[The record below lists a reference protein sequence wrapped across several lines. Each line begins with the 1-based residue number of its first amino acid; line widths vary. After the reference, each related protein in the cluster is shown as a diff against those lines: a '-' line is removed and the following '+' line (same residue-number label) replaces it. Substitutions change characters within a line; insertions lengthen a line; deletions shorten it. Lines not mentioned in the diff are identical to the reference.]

1 MNSPNKAIGGYFE
14 LELNKHD
21 FFHSNGILLNTGRN
35 AFEHILKT
43 IKPKRILLPFYI
55 CDVLLEPINKLKIKH
70 EYYSID
76 ENLEAIFSNTILK
89 TDLFLYVNYFGLKDK
104 YIQKLSKT
112 IDNLVIDNSQA
123 LFSEPLKDINTF
135 YSFRKFV
142 GVTDGAAVYPNN
154 KIVKLPLNDF
164 SFNRI
169 NYLAKR
175 FELDAENG
183 YQDFTIVE
191 NSLSHQPI
199 KQISKLTL
207 GLLNN
212 INFKFIKRTRNQNF
226 LFLHKHLEYINEFK
240 INKASINGPM
250 VYPLLLKNGSK
261 LRNILLK
268 NRIFVATYWQSVNNI
283 APLKSFEVYLSNNL
297 LPLPIDQRYSINEM
311 KLIVKIIKKHNE
323 H

>member
-1 MNSPNKAIGGYFE
+1 MSYPNKAIGGYFE

-43 IKPKRILLPFYI
+43 IKPKRILLPYYI
-55 CDVLLEPINKLKIKH
+55 CEVLLEPINKLKIKY

-76 ENLEAIFSNTILK
+76 ENLEPIFNNAILK
-89 TDLFLYVNYFGLKDK
+89 TDLFLYVNYFGIKDK
-104 YIQKLSKT
+104 YIQKLSKK
-112 IDNLVIDNSQA
+112 IKNLVIDNSQA
-123 LFSEPLKDINTF
+123 LFSAPIKDINTF

-142 GVTDGAAVYPNN
+142 GVTDGAVLYPNN
-154 KIVKLPLNDF
+154 KVVNLPIDF

-183 YQDFTIVE
+183 YQDFKSVE

-199 KQISKLTL
+199 KQISKLTM
-207 GLLNN
+207 GLLHN
-212 INFKFIKRTRNQNF
+212 INFNSIKKTRNKNF
-226 LFLHKHLEYINEFK
+226 LFLHKHLESMNELK
-240 INKASINGPM
+240 INKTSINGPM

-261 LRNILLK
+261 LRNVLLK
-268 NRIFVATYWQSVNNI
+268 NRIFVATYWQSVCSI
-283 APLKSFEVYLSNNL
+283 APIKSFEIYLSNNL
-297 LPLPIDQRYSINEM
+297 LPLPIDQRYTIDDM
-311 KLIVKIIKKHNE
+311 KTIVKTIKKHNE
-323 H
+323 Y